1 MDGLW
6 YNEKND
12 KVIAVSGQ
20 KVFYVE
26 EDGTTTDIT
35 NTGIPALGTLCTF
48 ADFADDVYIA
58 NGVQIIKAP
67 VDTTTKTT
75 FVTDTDAPT
84 DARFVANLNDY
95 LLANNGLSGRIDFA
109 DTGTPE
115 TWAGEFFSFDNSN
128 DQLQFMSVGE
138 GHDRIYGFGTKSID
152 PYRNSGTTPFI
163 PEAQEYLSRGSIS
176 KYSPVFIKDQW
187 YFIDQF
193 KNLCR
198 VSGRTAQSLPTK
210 NYRGLTAF
218 LSNLYCED
226 AEGLWVYSNGYNWG
240 VWNLPTEQKTF
251 AYNVDLDQWAEWSYW
266 KMNTGEHEQ
275 WRGRCSAYATGWQ
288 KTLIGDSRSG
298 VIYEMSADPNKTKKV
313 VDATNLLA
321 YSEQFDNAA
330 WMAVGTGSVTADS
343 IVAPD
348 GTTTADTIDDTD
360 AAADQYYVQQTVT
373 TIGDGARVFSVYLQQ
388 GTATDTTVA
397 VFFVGGTTVSVLA
410 TVNWATKTIDTGT
423 LTQIGSSDWYRV
435 SVPINDNGTGNS
447 QTLCRIYPATNQ
459 ASKTGTVYAWGAQL
473 ESGSTAT
480 PYIKTVASSAS
491 RFKDV
496 PVFQHGNDPI
506 RSSIKTGFINRG
518 DDTKTKFCNRIYGR
532 VIKKNVNGGDDTLKV
547 AIRYRDDM
555 LESSWVQE
563 EVDLYTEDG
572 LNYYYFVNGLGSYTS
587 RQWEIICT
595 SNIDFQMSPPTENYD
610 ESYQ

>member
-1 MDGLW
+1 MPTAVIPFGSENKNADEGMQNALTVELFNAIIDELGHLRRVPGYSSFADLATGAKMDGLW

-20 KVFYVE
+20 KVFYIE

-67 VDTTTKTT
+67 VDATTKTT

-84 DARFVANLNDY
+84 DALFVANLNDY
-95 LLANNGLSGRIDFA
+95 LLANNGLTGRIDFA

-152 PYRNSGTTPFI
+152 PYKNSGNTPFI
-163 PEAQEYLSRGSIS
+163 PVGQEYLSRGSIS

-187 YFIDQF
+187 YFLDQF

-198 VSGRTAQSLPTK
+198 VRGRTPQELPTK
-210 NYRGLTAF
+210 NYRGLTAA
-218 LSNLYCED
+218 LQGLYCED
-226 AEGLWVYSNGYNWG
+226 AESLWVYSNGYHWY
-240 VWNLPTEQKTF
+240 VCNLPTEERTF
-251 AYNVDLDQWAEWSYW
+251 AYNIDLDQYAEWSYW
-266 KMNTGEHEQ
+266 KLNTGEHQQ
-275 WRGRCSAYATGWQ
+275 WRGRCSTYATGWQ

-298 VIYEMSADPNKTKKV
+298 VIYQMSPET
-313 VDATNLLA
+313 
-321 YSEQFDNAA
+321 F
-330 WMAVGTGSVTADS
+330 TA
-343 IVAPD
+343 
-348 GTTTADTIDDTD
+348 
-360 AAADQYYVQQTVT
+360 
-373 TIGDGARVFSVYLQQ
+373 
-388 GTATDTTVA
+388 
-397 VFFVGGTTVSVLA
+397 
-410 TVNWATKTIDTGT
+410 N
-423 LTQIGSSDWYRV
+423 SDV
-435 SVPINDNGTGNS
+435 
-447 QTLCRIYPATNQ
+447 
-459 ASKTGTVYAWGAQL
+459 
-473 ESGSTAT
+473 
-480 PYIKTVASSAS
+480 
-491 RFKDV
+491 
-496 PVFQHGNDPI
+496 I

-532 VIKKNVNGGDDTLKV
+532 VVKKNVNGGDDTLKV
-547 AIRYRDDM
+547 AIRWRDDM
-555 LESSWVQE
+555 LESSWKQE
-563 EVDLYTEDG
+563 EVELFTEDG
-572 LNYYYFVNGLGSYTS
+572 LNYYYFINGLGSYTS

-595 SNIDFQMSPPTENYD
+595 SNIDFQMSAPTENYD